1 MSPRV
6 FYTLSW
12 ISLQTGSAATDR
24 MFTNQRGH
32 RIFTPNPYAYIA
44 VAMAIAALYIALS
57 YMNVIPGGHVLYQN
71 QAAIQTSLINSA
83 AVIFFGILV
92 IESLGRAIYYYMIKG
107 INSAEARTL
116 SQLFRVIAY
125 ALLILTVLTILIG
138 VQNISGILVGA
149 GFLGIVVGL
158 AAQSTISNL
167 ISGIYLLA
175 SKTLE
180 PGDYVNIQTWQY
192 TMQPQTYPHDK
203 FIPGFA
209 GTIESIGVLYTK
221 VIHEDG
227 VPLYIPNSIVSQAL
241 VLNYHRAKEHK
252 IKLQFD
258 LGVSIPFANAEK
270 AIDAVMRK
278 HKITDYSTTID
289 YLHTTLY
296 VISVRFDVVD
306 LNVRRLRSEIFE
318 RILGD
323 MEGAK
328 RKRR

>member
-1 MSPRV
+1 MASTP
-6 FYTLSW
+6 
-12 ISLQTGSAATDR
+12 
-24 MFTNQRGH
+24 RGH
-32 RIFTPNPYAYIA
+32 RIITLSPYAYILI
-44 VAMAIAALYIALS
+44 AMIVAALYIALS
-57 YMNVIPGGHVLYQN
+57 YMNIIPEGYLYQN
-71 QAAIQTSLINSA
+71 PAAIQTNLINSA
-83 AVIFFGILV
+83 AVIVFGVLV
-92 IESLGRAIYYYMIKG
+92 IEALGKAIYYYMVKG
-107 INSAEARTL
+107 VNSAEARTL

-125 ALLILTVLTILIG
+125 SLLILTVLTILIG

-180 PGDYVNIQTWQY
+180 PGDYVNIHTWQY

-221 VIHEDG
+221 VIHEEG

-258 LGVSIPFANAEK
+258 LSVAVPFAKAEK
-270 AIDAVMRK
+270 AIDAVMKR
-278 HKITDYSTTID
+278 HKITGYATTID
-289 YLHTTLY
+289 YLHTNLY

-306 LNVRRLRSEIFE
+306 LNVRRLKSEIFE
-318 RILGD
+318 RILND
-323 MEGAK
+323 MDGVVPKGRGRLVPESQEQKPSRPGG
-328 RKRR
+328 